1 MLRRFRY
8 DRLASAHA
16 HIYFICAREL
26 RLTFLIYFQREVH
39 AKFETA
45 LAARV
50 DIDTTTRALFL
61 QEVDRCTAL
70 LADLRFETVVE
81 VVLHL
86 WVSDLCDAAVSA
98 IGDAAVSATGD
109 AAGVAVNAMLDSA
122 TSFPAALPLRNGRQL
137 LLDAAMLKDAAK
149 EVGNIA
155 TTGKRHAKLNALRSV
170 TRALMKMAKKGMS
183 LQEQAMVGITPE
195 GM

>member
-1 MLRRFRY
+1 M
-8 DRLASAHA
+8 
-16 HIYFICAREL
+16 
-26 RLTFLIYFQREVH
+26 H

-45 LAARV
+45 LAARD

-86 WVSDLCDAAVSA
+86 LVSDLCDAAVSA
-98 IGDAAVSATGD
+98 KGDAAVSATGD

-122 TSFPAALPLRNGRQL
+122 TLFPAALPLRNGRQL
-137 LLDAAMLKDAAK
+137 VLDAAMLKDAAK

>member
-1 MLRRFRY
+1 M
-8 DRLASAHA
+8 
-16 HIYFICAREL
+16 
-26 RLTFLIYFQREVH
+26 H

-45 LAARV
+45 LAARD

-86 WVSDLCDAAVSA
+86 LVSDLCDAAVSA
-98 IGDAAVSATGD
+98 KGDAAVSATGD
-109 AAGVAVNAMLDSA
+109 AAGAAVNAMLDDPA
-122 TSFPAALPLRNGRQL
+122 TSFPATLLLRNGMEL
-137 LLDAAMLKDAAK
+137 VLDAAMLKDAAQ
-149 EVGNIA
+149 EVGKIA

-170 TRALMKMAKKGMS
+170 TRALVKKTGGMS
-183 LQEQAMVGITPE
+183 FEGQGMVGITPG